1 MVFEGVD
8 GMIDEEDRGVLIL
21 VTIESGFEG
30 SWIKVVA
37 PGFGFCQGSKWTAN
51 GSHFT
56 SRLVG
61 PGWGNIDASE
71 ASRDPAKV
79 DDRHVLLTD
88 VGVVYKTENAG
99 EFDVELIKTTLL
111 DFSLMIFVVICCSSD
126 QFSWFHTLYN

>member
-1 MVFEGVD
+1 MVLEGVD
-8 GMIDEEDRGVLIL
+8 GIIEEEERGALIL

-37 PGFGFCQGSKWTAN
+37 PGFEFCQGSKWTAN

-56 SRLVG
+56 SRFVG
-61 PGWGNIDASE
+61 PDGGNIDASE
-71 ASRDPAKV
+71 ASRDPARV

-99 EFDVELIKTTLL
+99 EFEVELIKTTLL
-111 DFSLMIFVVICCSSD
+111 GFSLMFFVVIYFSSD
-126 QFSWFHTLYN
+126 QFSWFFYT